1 VFTWLTRKRKN
12 LSNKKAYLLSVFSG
26 ILFGLCWNNIVPAIS
41 LFIALVPFLF
51 VFENRNWH
59 YSQVFKFGIPS
70 FFVFH
75 LGTVWW
81 LSLSS
86 LFGAIVI
93 ALLNSMVMAAVLAFS
108 YRIRQVLGFVKGLVF
123 FIISWIS
130 FEYVHYHWELSWP
143 FMNLGNWLGQ
153 LPNWIQWYEYTG
165 VLGGTL
171 WILIIN
177 VLVYFVIKSLIE
189 KRKKYTILF
198 AVSSLVIFI
207 LPVLISKGISNNLS
221 FKGKEK
227 SFLVIQPNIDPYSEK
242 YNTALFENQIAEH
255 IDMAK
260 TVDSV
265 KVDCI
270 VFPESS
276 FPVYL
281 EEDNLSGSDFV
292 KRVENELVGREQV
305 NVVGGFYSYK
315 LNNGDTLFYNTA
327 FMVDSKASIQLYHKS
342 QLVIGVE
349 KMPFEKYFSFLK
361 DWNLNF
367 GGYNT
372 SLGTDSE
379 RKVFVADKNG
389 LRIAP
394 VICYES
400 VYGQFVTEFI
410 ENGANFIAVIT
421 NDAWWGDTP
430 GYKQHLMHSQLRA
443 IENRRSVVRSANTGV
458 SCFINP
464 KGEIISEIKPW
475 TKGVLVGRVPENTE
489 LTFYAKNGD
498 YIGVFAIISVLFL
511 SILAF
516 FKNKQN

>member
-1 VFTWLTRKRKN
+1 MGKRK
-12 LSNKKAYLLSVFSG
+12 SYLLSLLSG
-26 ILFGLCWNNIVPAIS
+26 ILLGICWNEFLPAIS
-41 LFIALVPFLF
+41 LFVAFVPLLF
-51 VFENRNWH
+51 VFEDKNWH
-59 YSQVFKFGIPS
+59 YSQVFKFGILS

-108 YRIRQVLGFVKGLVF
+108 YRIRQALGFAIGL
-123 FIISWIS
+123 ISLVMSWLS
-130 FEYVHYHWELSWP
+130 FECMHYHWELSWP

-171 WILIIN
+171 WMLVVNALLHSAIRNLIA
-177 VLVYFVIKSLIE
+177 
-189 KRKKYTILF
+189 KRKKNTILF

-207 LPVLISKGISNNLS
+207 LPVMISEGISNNLS

-227 SFLVIQPNIDPYSEK
+227 SFLVVQPNIDPYSEK
-242 YNTALFENQIAEH
+242 YNTALFENQIAEQ
-255 IDMAK
+255 INMAK

-265 KVDCI
+265 GVDCI

-281 EEDNLSGSDFV
+281 EEDNLSESDFV
-292 KRVENELVGREQV
+292 ERVEKELVNTEQV
-305 NVVGGFYSYK
+305 NVVGGFYSFQ

-327 FMVDSKASIQLYHKS
+327 FMVDSQRSVQLYHKS

-372 SLGTDSE
+372 SLGVDDE
-379 RKVFVADKNG
+379 RKVFVSDKNG

-394 VICYES
+394 IICYES
-400 VYGQFVTEFI
+400 VYGQFVTRFI
-410 ENGANFIAVIT
+410 ENGANFIVVIT
-421 NDAWWGDTP
+421 NDAWWGNTP

-475 TKGVLVGRVPENTE
+475 IEGVLVERVPENTE

-498 YIGVFAIISVLFL
+498 CIGVFAVISVLFL